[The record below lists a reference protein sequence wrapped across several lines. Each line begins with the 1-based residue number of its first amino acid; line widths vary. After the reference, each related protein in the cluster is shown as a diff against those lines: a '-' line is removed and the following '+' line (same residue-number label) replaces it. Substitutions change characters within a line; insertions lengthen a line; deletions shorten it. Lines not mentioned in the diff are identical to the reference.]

1 MRAFDPE
8 LLEASGRD
16 AKQLYAQALAAMP
29 PGDLWVFGYG
39 SLIWNPEVAHDARR
53 AARAWGWQRG
63 LCMWSHV
70 NRGTVQR
77 PGLVFALVPGGS
89 FQGIVPR
96 VPRARAEAELQRLW
110 QREMPSPVYDPRWLR
125 CRTPGGD
132 VRALAFTLSRASP
145 SHAGRLDADALLP
158 ILRDSRGRY
167 GSTLEYVLRTA
178 QALRAEGIR
187 DRALE
192 RIVQL
197 AEAAGLR

>member
-16 AKQLYAQALAAMP
+16 AQQLYAQALATMP

-39 SLIWNPEVAHDARR
+39 SLIWNPEVAHDERR

-70 NRGTVQR
+70 NRGTVQC
-77 PGLVFALVPGGS
+77 PGLVLALVPGGS
-89 FQGIVPR
+89 CHGIVLR

-110 QREMPSPVYDPRWLR
+110 RREMPSPVYDPRWLR

-132 VRALAFTLSRASP
+132 VHALAFTLSRRSP
-145 SHAGRLDADALLP
+145 SHAWCVA
-158 ILRDSRGRY
+158 
-167 GSTLEYVLRTA
+167 
-178 QALRAEGIR
+178 
-187 DRALE
+187 DRA
-192 RIVQL
+192 
-197 AEAAGLR
+197 AGCRPCCRALSCGKRRLGRHSARAGPLPGSLLCMGTASRKAPTSLRR